1 MEKQACCTCKHF
13 PSFLLVF
20 LKGLLVRCLM
30 PKVLLEV
37 SIITEEPRL
46 ALTCNVE
53 QHPVSLFGIT
63 NTHSSGGAATASIT
77 NHQVSPALPAQ
88 HAAQQQ

>member
-1 MEKQACCTCKHF
+1 
-13 PSFLLVF
+13 
-20 LKGLLVRCLM
+20 M

-77 NHQVSPALPAQ
+77 NHQHYQPSMLLSNSKY
-88 HAAQQQ
+88 